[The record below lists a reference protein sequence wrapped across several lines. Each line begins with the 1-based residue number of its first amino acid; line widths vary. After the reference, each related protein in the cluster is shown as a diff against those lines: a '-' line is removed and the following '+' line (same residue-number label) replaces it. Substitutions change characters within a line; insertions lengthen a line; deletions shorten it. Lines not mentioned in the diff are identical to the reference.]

1 MEGVFKAK
9 QGPDGGLVDRLSEI
23 KREEDKAQLR
33 EAELEASAVELIAFA
48 QRVREQ
54 ARALKGEAA
63 RLVQAGLSPGVV
75 AGVQERLGA
84 TSVPPLEVDA
94 VAGAALKSREELLA
108 RRAEAAEALE
118 AVLAEYRQTL
128 QETAGQLAEE
138 ERRLGAMKERFGR
151 EREAAMARAQAA
163 AEPVERADDLIVP
176 SGPPKEVRL
185 RAVVDFESDTNFF
198 TGFANDIRQGGLFV
212 ATLFRLARGT
222 KVEVEFSLPGGCELK
237 ATGIVTWRREGNY
250 RDRDVFPGV
259 GVQFL
264 DLPERVAAEIAAFVA
279 KREPLFFPA

>member
-1 MEGVFKAK
+1 MFKPK
-9 QGPDGGLVDRLSEI
+9 QAPGGEWVDRLSEL

-54 ARALKGEAA
+54 TKSLKVEAA
-63 RLVQAGLSPGVV
+63 RLVQAGLPPGAV
-75 AGVQERLGA
+75 AEVQQRLGA
-84 TSVPPLEVDA
+84 TAVPPLEVDA
-94 VAGAALKSREELLA
+94 VAARALKSREEILA
-108 RRAEAAEALE
+108 QRAEAAAALE
-118 AVLAEYRQTL
+118 AVLAQYRQTL
-128 QETAGQLAEE
+128 EALAGGLAAE
-138 ERRLGAMKERFGR
+138 ERRLEAMKERFRR
-151 EREAAMARAQAA
+151 EREAAVARPQGE
-163 AEPVERADDLIVP
+163 AEGVERADELIVP

-198 TGFANDIRQGGLFV
+198 IGFANDIRQGGLFV
-212 ATLFRLARGT
+212 ATLFRVARGT
-222 KVEVEFSLPGGCELK
+222 KVEVEFSLPGGSELK

-250 RDRDVFPGV
+250 RDKDVFPGV